1 VDPPSKPDIDCAA
14 PDARPSAPLV
24 DLAALARLENDLGRE
39 SMSELLEL
47 FRAESERRRSRIETG
62 IAAGDSIAAGHEAHA
77 LKGSALTFGAGMLS
91 ELALIMEHAGRQ
103 GDLEGLTRNLPELAN
118 VTARTYDALSRVFSD
133 SGE

>member
-1 VDPPSKPDIDCAA
+1 MYRAARDPY
-14 PDARPSAPLV
+14 PSAPLL
-24 DLAALARLENDLGRE
+24 DLAVLARLENDLGRE
-39 SMSELLEL
+39 SMVELLEL
-47 FRAESERRRSRIETG
+47 FRTESERRRSRIEMA
-62 IAAGDSIAAGHEAHA
+62 IAAGDSVAAGHEAHA

-118 VTARTYDALSRVFSD
+118 VTARTYDALSGAFSD